1 MKQFIFFYFLLIQS
15 SIWSQSDTAR
25 FILRTYGFNSWNE
38 YDQLEDSIAG
48 NWKITYLPVAGCVV
62 TDEFVDSINR
72 LNEITY
78 SNLKAHY
85 GSEWKERFTQEV
97 DAAYTN
103 LLCKKEITFRET
115 ANCTTEE
122 YSFKTIENLS
132 QNRMKFLIIP
142 EKAKDQSNH
151 DVHLIGLQHIDSTIL
166 YRGYKNIL
174 ALEFGSF
181 ADTISVSIKSK
192 GELQVL
198 DSCPSSTKIQLRY
211 KTPWSEKHDTLL
223 VETTDGHIQQYIFNI
238 KNLETPG
245 LYFNELLLDS
255 TLRIS
260 KLQTTSVL
268 SMHYDKNCL
277 IPDRFTIYNW
287 EISYPGSKRHI
298 GQGSIIPISV
308 MRKLKKL
315 KPGTRC
321 CVQVTASSSDSV
333 LRKKIVC
340 VTLI

>member
-15 SIWSQSDTAR
+15 SIWSQNDTAH

-62 TDEFVDSINR
+62 TDEFVDSIDR
-72 LNEITY
+72 LNKITY

-103 LLCKKEITFRET
+103 LLFKKEITFRET

-122 YSFKTIENLS
+122 YSFKVVENLS
-132 QNRMKFLIIP
+132 QNRIKFSIIP
-142 EKAKDQSNH
+142 EKVKDQSNH
-151 DVHLIGLQHIDSTIL
+151 DVRLVGLQHIDPTIL

-174 ALEFGSF
+174 TLEFGSF
-181 ADTISVSIKSK
+181 ADTLSVSIKSK
-192 GELQVL
+192 GELQVS

-211 KTPWSEKHDTLL
+211 RTPWSEKYDTLL

-238 KNLETPG
+238 KNLEPPG

-260 KLQTTSVL
+260 KSQTTSAL
-268 SMHYDKNCL
+268 SIHYDKNCL
-277 IPDRFTIYNW
+277 IPDRFTIYSW

-308 MRKLKKL
+308 IRKLKKL

-340 VTLI
+340 VTLL